1 MARITRWTSP
11 LGALLAAALLLGAQP
26 VRAETSESLG
36 QRATDA
42 FNDAVLAGRAEHYQ
56 AACRGFNS
64 AAGLYKIAIYALMA
78 EPMQTDEERDYVK
91 RQANALQDRVDTA
104 KEYAKVVC
112 PLSDG
117 PSGDDTISTS
127 STGNANSATKEELQ
141 RTETAAK
148 NQYRE
153 AVRLYEAHDFSGAC
167 ASARQS
173 AASFARIV
181 AALKAQ
187 PSMESAF
194 ANPAQLYANAA
205 QTAEDRD
212 TFYCK
217 G

>member
-1 MARITRWTSP
+1 M
-11 LGALLAAALLLGAQP
+11 GALAAAALLLGAQSA
-26 VRAETSESLG
+26 RAETSDSLS

-64 AAGLYKIAIYALMA
+64 AAGLYKNAIYALIG
-78 EPMQTDEERDYVK
+78 EPMGTDEERDYVK
-91 RQANALQDRVDTA
+91 RQADALQDRVDTA
-104 KEYAKVVC
+104 REYAKVVC

-117 PSGDDTISTS
+117 PSGDDTILTS
-127 STGNANSATKEELQ
+127 STGDDNSATKEDLQ
-141 RTETAAK
+141 RTETLGQ

-153 AVRLYEAHDFSGAC
+153 AVRLYEARDFSGAC

-173 AASFARIV
+173 AASYARIV

-187 PSMESAF
+187 PSLESAF
-194 ANPAQLYANAA
+194 ANVAQLYANAA
-205 QTAEDRD
+205 GAAEDRD
-212 TFYCK
+212 TFYCQ

>member
-1 MARITRWTSP
+1 MARFTGWTSP

-26 VRAETSESLG
+26 VRAESSESLG

-64 AAGLYKIAIYALMA
+64 AAGLYKNAIYALMA
-78 EPMQTDEERDYVK
+78 EPMGTDEERDYVK
-91 RQANALQDRVDTA
+91 RQANALQDRVNTS

-127 STGNANSATKEELQ
+127 GNGDDNAATKEDLQ
-141 RTETAAK
+141 RTATAAK
-148 NQYRE
+148 TQYGE
-153 AVRLYEAHDFSGAC
+153 AVRLYDAHDRAGAC

-173 AASFARIV
+173 AASFARV
-181 AALKAQ
+181 AAALKAN
-187 PSMESAF
+187 PALESAF
-194 ANPAQLYANAA
+194 ANPAQIYANAA

-212 TFYCK
+212 TFYCV
-217 G
+217 